1 MKKFL
6 KVLCLSLL
14 APVAMAASLNT
25 PAPDLTLK
33 TMDGENLRLSEQ
45 KGDILLINFWASWC
59 GPCRQEMPLLEELHQ
74 KYEDL
79 GVSVWGVNIE
89 QDSQAAKNWLKEM
102 QVSFPILFDET
113 NKASEDFSVDAMPT
127 TVLIDREGNIRFH
140 HRGFKAGYEKK
151 YDAELGQLVR
161 E

>member
-1 MKKFL
+1 MNKFL
-6 KVLCLSLL
+6 KVVCLSLF
-14 APVAMAASLNT
+14 APAVLAASLNQ

-33 TMDGENLRLSEQ
+33 TLDGENLRLSEQ

-79 GVSVWGVNIE
+79 GVSIWGVNIE
-89 QDSQAAKNWLKEM
+89 QDSQAAKNWLKDIE
-102 QVSFPILFDET
+102 VNFPILFDET

-127 TVLIDREGNIRFH
+127 TVLVDRDGNIRFH
-140 HRGFKAGYEKK
+140 HRGFKPGYEKK
-151 YDAELGQLVR
+151 YDEELGKLVR